1 METGLYSLVSGICVL
16 VMFILQQ
23 RIVKGVPRSE
33 KKDVYIGL
41 MMTSIIYVFLDM
53 MWGVIYD
60 NLLPLP
66 IEGHKIIY
74 SLYYAFAAILSYQ
87 WFYYVEYLQESVFYT
102 NVFVRHIVK
111 LPMLF
116 VCVMSA
122 VSYWTGHYYY
132 IDEAGAYCRGPWYVS
147 QLVFTYGY
155 LIFAA
160 IKVAVRLVLTKKF
173 EEQNN
178 FLIMLSY
185 FVFPVVF
192 GILQIANASSPFLC
206 IGIAMATLQ
215 TYLFNVNFEQERE
228 RSSNKIRSLTRLFV
242 SSYYLNMDTG
252 RREFLTDAKEAE
264 DRFLTGEFYKEL
276 PEDYEEALYLYI
288 DEFVHRDDRKMYRQM
303 CSKGYMKKNLT
314 PNNLFYFFNYR
325 QVTEGVEKW
334 YRVHVLAAAFSEA
347 GEVSRVAIAVMDVDK
362 QVKTEISQKE
372 ALEDALMQAEQAN
385 QAKSTFLSNMSHDI
399 RTPMNAIIGFT
410 ALAKTHIE
418 DKESVRNYLEKILS
432 AGNHL
437 LNLINDILD
446 MSRIESGKLQIEENE
461 VNLAEVFKDVQNM
474 IGPMAEENQLEFII
488 ESDVVNNHVYC
499 DKLRLNQILIN
510 LLGNAV
516 KFTPAGGK
524 IYLKAHQSM
533 QAPEGYGVYIF
544 KVQDTGIGIAPEFI
558 DKVFQAFEREKNTT
572 LSGIQGTGLGL
583 SITKRI
589 TEMMGGQISVQSAEG
604 QGTEFTVKVVF
615 LLQDI
620 KEDVVE
626 SDMEERKQQEEN
638 LRNQERQEVFAG
650 KRVLLVEDNDLNRE
664 IARMLLTEEGLIIDE
679 VVNGQQA
686 VDAIRNSQPGYY
698 ELVLMD
704 IQMPIMDGYEATRQI
719 RNLSNRILA
728 NVPIVAMTANAFAE
742 ERRKALACGMNGH
755 IAKPIDVNVLFE
767 TIKQILKANQ

>member
-16 VMFILQQ
+16 FMFVLYQ
-23 RIVKGVPRSE
+23 RMLKGVPRSE

-41 MMTSIIYVFLDM
+41 MLTSIVYVFLDM

-60 NLLPLP
+60 SLLPLP

-74 SLYYAFAAILSYQ
+74 SLYYAMAAILSYQ
-87 WFYYVEYLQESVFYT
+87 WFFYVEYIQESIFYT
-102 NVFVRHIVK
+102 NLFLRHIVK
-111 LPMLF
+111 LPMVF
-116 VCVMSA
+116 VCVMSII
-122 VSYWTGHYYY
+122 SFWTGHYYY
-132 IDEAGAYCRGPWYVS
+132 IDEAGAYCRGPWYVP

-192 GILQIANASSPFLC
+192 GILQIANPSSPFLC

-242 SSYYLNMDTG
+242 GSYYLNMETG
-252 RREFLTDAKEAE
+252 RREFLTDVKDAEAQ
-264 DRFLTGEFYKEL
+264 FLTGEFYKDA
-276 PEDYEEALYLYI
+276 PEEYDDAVQMYIEEY
-288 DEFVHRDDRKMYRQM
+288 VHRDDRKLYRQM
-303 CSKGYMKKNLT
+303 CSREYMKKNLS

-334 YRVHVLAAAFSEA
+334 YRVHVLAAAFSERD
-347 GEVSRVAIAVMDVDK
+347 EVSRVAVAVMDVDK

-410 ALAKTHIE
+410 TLAKNHIE
-418 DKESVRNYLEKILS
+418 DRERVENYLEKILS

-461 VNLAEVFKDVQNM
+461 VNLTEVFRDVQDM
-474 IGPMAEENQLEFII
+474 IGPMAEENRLEFIL
-488 ESDVVNNHVYC
+488 ESDLVNNHVFC

-544 KVQDTGIGIAPEFI
+544 KVQDTGVGIAPEFI

-589 TEMMGGQISVQSAEG
+589 TEMMGGQISVQSVEG

-615 LLQDI
+615 LLQDVRNEVDQI
-620 KEDVVE
+620 GI
-626 SDMEERKQQEEN
+626 EERKQQEEN
-638 LRNQERQEVFAG
+638 LRSKERKELFAG

-664 IARMLLTEEGLIIDE
+664 IARMLLSEEGLIIEE
-679 VVNGQQA
+679 VINGQQA
-686 VDAIRNSQPGYY
+686 VDAIRQSQPGQYD
-698 ELVLMD
+698 LVLMD
-704 IQMPIMDGYEATRQI
+704 IQMPVMDGYEATRQI
-719 RNLSNRILA
+719 RNLPNRILA

-742 ERRKALACGMNGH
+742 ERRKALASGMNGH
-755 IAKPIDVNVLFE
+755 VAKPIDVNVLFE
-767 TIKQILKANQ
+767 TIKQILRANQ